1 MLLSSKIRMCEV
13 QTMLK
18 IGEFSKLSRIS
29 IRMLRHYDE
38 IGLLRP
44 VRIDAFTGY
53 HYYGEDQLPIAG
65 RIVFLRDMGFGLSA
79 IAGMLACGDD
89 PSALERHLDLRQA
102 QLQSQLEEAGRQL
115 RLLENLRKNLR
126 EDEHAMDYNVTLKTL
141 PERYAA
147 CVQQILPR
155 YDCEGVLWET
165 LMRETAPLNLTDG
178 DPCICCA
185 VFHDGEYKEADVDV
199 EVQKSVKGSYPDTEH
214 VKFRTL
220 PTVTVASAT
229 YQGGYHLISE
239 VSAAVAA
246 WVRDNGYS
254 FCGPAFY
261 IYHVSPHETQNPDE
275 FVTEI
280 CLPVEKA

>member
-1 MLLSSKIRMCEV
+1 MLLSSEIRMCEV

-53 HYYGEDQLPIAG
+53 RYYGEDQLPLAG
-65 RIVFLRDMGFGLSA
+65 RIAALRDMGFGLSA
-79 IAGMLACGDD
+79 ISEVLACGGDAL
-89 PSALERHLDLRQA
+89 ALERLLACREGELLDHKQ
-102 QLQSQLEEAGRQL
+102 EVERQL
-115 RLLENLRKNLR
+115 RLLESLRRKLR
-126 EDEHAMDYNVTLKTL
+126 EEKKTMQYNVNLKTI
-141 PERYAA
+141 PERNAA
-147 CVQQILPR
+147 CVRQILPR
-155 YDCEGVLWET
+155 YDCEGTLWEI
-165 LMRETAPLNLTDG
+165 LMRETAPLNLVDG

-214 VKFRTL
+214 VKFKAL
-220 PTVTVASAT
+220 PAVTVASAT
-229 YQGGYHLISE
+229 YQGGYHLIGE